1 MAKLVL
7 TDASVTIN
15 SVDLS
20 DHVQSVTLNYNA
32 DQVETTSMGD
42 TAHLF
47 AAGLDNITCDV
58 TMFQDF
64 AASEVEATV
73 FSLVGTTTTVVIK
86 PTSGAVATDNPSYT
100 ISNTL
105 VASHT
110 PVAGTVGDA
119 AMTTINF
126 VGGTLAQATS

>member
-32 DQVETTSMGD
+32 DQVEITSMGD

-47 AAGLDNITCDV
+47 TGGLDNVTCDV
-58 TMFQDF
+58 TLFQDL

-73 FSLVGTTTTVVIK
+73 YDLVGTATTVVVK
-86 PTSGAVATDNPSYT
+86 AKSDAVAADNPSYT
-100 ISNTL
+100 LADTF

-119 AMTTINF
+119 AMTTLNF
-126 VGGTLAQATS
+126 VGGTITKATS

>member
-42 TAHLF
+42 TAHKF
-47 AAGLDNITCDV
+47 VGGLDNITCDV
-58 TMFQDF
+58 TLFQDL

-73 FSLVGTTTTVVIK
+73 FDLVGTQTTVLIK
-86 PTSGAVATDNPSYT
+86 ATSGAVAADNPSYT
-100 ISNTL
+100 ITGAY

-126 VGGTLAQATS
+126 VGGTLAKAVS

>member
-20 DHVQSVTLNYNA
+20 DTVQSVTLNYNA
-32 DQVETTSMGD
+32 DQVEVTSMGD
-42 TAHLF
+42 SAHKF
-47 AAGLDNITCDV
+47 TGGLDNITCDV

-73 FSLVGTTTTVVIK
+73 FSLVGSTTTVVIK
-86 PTSGAVATDNPSYT
+86 PTSGAVAADNPSYT
-100 ISNTL
+100 ITDAFVSG
-105 VASHT
+105 HT

-119 AMTTINF
+119 AMTTVNF
-126 VGGTLAQATS
+126 VGGTLTQTLS

>member
-32 DQVETTSMGD
+32 DQVEITSMGD

-47 AAGLDNITCDV
+47 TGGLDNVTCDV
-58 TMFQDF
+58 TLFQDL

-73 FSLVGTTTTVVIK
+73 YDLVNTTTTVVIK
-86 PTSGAVATDNPSYT
+86 ATSSAVAADNPSYT
-100 ISNTL
+100 LTNTF

-119 AMTTINF
+119 AMTTLNF
-126 VGGTLAQATS
+126 VGGTLAKATS

>member
-42 TAHLF
+42 TAHKF
-47 AAGLDNITCDV
+47 VGGLDNITCDV
-58 TMFQDF
+58 TMFQDLS
-64 AASEVEATV
+64 ASEVEATV
-73 FSLVGTTTTVVIK
+73 FDLVSTTTTVVIK
-86 PTSGAVATDNPSYT
+86 ATSGAVAADNPSYT
-100 ISNTL
+100 LSDTY

-126 VGGTLAQATS
+126 VGGTLAKATS

>member
-32 DQVETTSMGD
+32 DQVEITSMGD

-47 AAGLDNITCDV
+47 TGGLDNVTCDV
-58 TMFQDF
+58 TLFQDL

-73 FSLVGTTTTVVIK
+73 YDLVNTTTTVVIK
-86 PTSGAVATDNPSYT
+86 ATSDAVAADNPSYT
-100 ISNTL
+100 LTNTF

-119 AMTTINF
+119 AMTTLNF
-126 VGGTLAQATS
+126 VGGTLAKATS

>member
-20 DHVQSVTLNYNA
+20 DHVQSCTLNFNT
-32 DQVETTSMGD
+32 DQVEVTSMSD
-42 TAHLF
+42 TAHKF
-47 AAGLDNITCDV
+47 VGGLDNITCDV

-73 FSLVGTTTTVVIK
+73 FDLVGTTTTVVVK
-86 PTSGAVATDNPSYT
+86 PTSAVVGADNPTYT
-100 ISNTL
+100 ITGAY

-119 AMTTINF
+119 AMTTLNF
-126 VGGTLAQATS
+126 VGGVLAKATS

>member
-32 DQVETTSMGD
+32 DQVEITSMGD

-47 AAGLDNITCDV
+47 TGGLDNVTCDV
-58 TMFQDF
+58 TLFQDL

-73 FSLVGTTTTVVIK
+73 YDLVGTQTTVLIK
-86 PTSGAVATDNPSYT
+86 ATSGAVAADNPSYT
-100 ISNTL
+100 LANTY
-105 VASHT
+105 VSSHT

-119 AMTTINF
+119 AMTTLNF
-126 VGGTLAQATS
+126 VGGSITKATS

>member
-42 TAHLF
+42 TAHKF
-47 AAGLDNITCDV
+47 VGGLDNITCDV

-73 FSLVGTTTTVVIK
+73 FDLVGTTTTVVVK
-86 PTSGAVATDNPSYT
+86 PTSAVVGADNPTYT
-100 ISNTL
+100 ITGAY

-110 PVAGTVGDA
+110 PVAGTVGDS

-126 VGGTLAQATS
+126 VGGTLAKATS

>member
-32 DQVETTSMGD
+32 DQVEITSMGD

-47 AAGLDNITCDV
+47 TGGLDNVTCDV
-58 TMFQDF
+58 TLFQDL

-73 FSLVGTTTTVVIK
+73 YDLVGTTTTVVVK
-86 PTSGAVATDNPSYT
+86 AKSDAVAADNPSYT
-100 ISNTL
+100 LTNTY
-105 VASHT
+105 VSSHT

-119 AMTTINF
+119 AMTTLNF
-126 VGGTLAQATS
+126 VGGSLAKATS

>member
-42 TAHLF
+42 TAHKF
-47 AAGLDNITCDV
+47 VGGLDNITCDV
-58 TMFQDF
+58 TLFQDL

-73 FSLVGTTTTVVIK
+73 FDLVSTTTTVVIK
-86 PTSGAVATDNPSYT
+86 ATSGAVAADNPSYT
-100 ISNTL
+100 LSDTY

-126 VGGTLAQATS
+126 VGGTLAKATS

>member
-20 DHVQSVTLNYNA
+20 SAVQSVTLNYNT
-32 DQVETTSMGD
+32 DQVEVTSMGD
-42 TAHLF
+42 SAHLF
-47 AAGLDNITCDV
+47 TGGLDNVTCDV
-58 TMFQDF
+58 TLFQDF

-73 FSLVGTTTTVVIK
+73 YDLVGTTTTVLIK
-86 PTSGAVATDNPSYT
+86 ATSGAVAADNPSYT
-100 ISNTL
+100 LANTYL
-105 VASHT
+105 SSHT

-119 AMTTINF
+119 AMTTLNF
-126 VGGTLAQATS
+126 VGGSITKATS

>member
-32 DQVETTSMGD
+32 DQVEITSMGD

-47 AAGLDNITCDV
+47 TGGLDNVTCDV
-58 TMFQDF
+58 TLFQDL

-73 FSLVGTTTTVVIK
+73 YDLVNTTTTVVIK
-86 PTSGAVATDNPSYT
+86 ATSGAVAADNPSYT
-100 ISNTL
+100 LTNTF

-119 AMTTINF
+119 AMTTLNF
-126 VGGTLAQATS
+126 VGGTLAKATS

>member
-32 DQVETTSMGD
+32 DQVEITSMGD

-47 AAGLDNITCDV
+47 TGGLDNVTCDV
-58 TMFQDF
+58 TLFQDF

-73 FSLVGTTTTVVIK
+73 YDLVGTTTTVVVK
-86 PTSGAVATDNPSYT
+86 ATSSAVGADNPSYT
-100 ISNTL
+100 LANTY
-105 VASHT
+105 VSSHT
-110 PVAGTVGDA
+110 PVAGTVGDS
-119 AMTTINF
+119 AMTTLNF
-126 VGGTLAQATS
+126 VGGTITKATS

>member
-32 DQVETTSMGD
+32 DQVEITSMGD

-47 AAGLDNITCDV
+47 TGGLDNVTCDV
-58 TMFQDF
+58 TLFQDL

-73 FSLVGTTTTVVIK
+73 YDLVGTATTVLIK
-86 PTSGAVATDNPSYT
+86 ATSGAVAADNPSYT
-100 ISNTL
+100 LTNTYL
-105 VASHT
+105 SSHM

-119 AMTTINF
+119 AMTTLNF
-126 VGGTLAQATS
+126 VGGTITKATS

>member
-32 DQVETTSMGD
+32 DQVEITSMGD

-47 AAGLDNITCDV
+47 TGGLDNVTCDV
-58 TMFQDF
+58 TLFQDL

-73 FSLVGTTTTVVIK
+73 YDLVNTTTTVVIK
-86 PTSGAVATDNPSYT
+86 ATSDAVAADNPSYT
-100 ISNTL
+100 LADTF

-119 AMTTINF
+119 AMTTLNF
-126 VGGTLAQATS
+126 VGGTITKATS